1 MRRCDRATTS
11 QLEHELEHRRRSLRT
26 EPFRSTVAR
35 GTRSAT
41 HVCMHLYTRNTLAIR
56 SRHMLRW
63 AGTGALS
70 LSALSG
76 CAVIEGIFKAGVWVG
91 VLGVMGVVG
100 LVIWGL
106 TAAFR

>member
-1 MRRCDRATTS
+1 
-11 QLEHELEHRRRSLRT
+11 
-26 EPFRSTVAR
+26 
-35 GTRSAT
+35 
-41 HVCMHLYTRNTLAIR
+41 
-56 SRHMLRW
+56 MLRW